1 MSTPLNEKQYTA
13 LIFRQRPNAPL
24 QVAFVAPSSE
34 IDAWARVPTK
44 RTGTVRNFQR
54 AELPAHVHEVQEFF
68 ENVSNASPTA
78 VVVGFDPIRS
88 QDLVTVAYEED
99 CDSQT
104 SGVDPTQLRVGT
116 IRIRWHDDPDPR
128 TKTELLT
135 AILASYATLRDYIFS
150 ELLDITGTSIP
161 GLEATLVA
169 LVEQAK
175 SGQPLVIEETE
186 DADMPP
192 FNDLEEGDFDGVSPG
207 DASDFDDTELSQDI
221 TGSLAGLSPSE
232 RQVIVGRLGFLA
244 ELDPT
249 SLAARSEADLQ
260 NLYET
265 VRDELKPG
273 ILIDGQHRIKGTRK
287 LASIPFLVTALP
299 DADWP
304 ELAFQFIVTNRT
316 AKRVAESLLISIVG
330 NSLSRDQRAAIE
342 DRLRDAGVRVG
353 LIEAVMR
360 VNEDERSP
368 FRGML
373 AFGLRDEK
381 GFIDAA
387 AIRGKVIQLW
397 YERKSPIREL
407 FDHRCSGTRM
417 SDRTEFWK
425 SENLWF
431 EYFVAFW
438 RAVAERYE
446 GSSVFSTELEPG
458 TRIPISR
465 LMTATVLKVF
475 QESVMEYVSK
485 YVKQKKIA
493 DNVSFEDSLPD
504 TEEFSALVKRVLR
517 HLTPEFFTGW
527 KLTGFDGSRGA
538 RDDLNNAIIRVISGD
553 ATVASLQTGRTAHRL
568 FREET
573 PRAS

>member
-1 MSTPLNEKQYTA
+1 MSTSLTEKEYTA
-13 LIFRQRPNAPL
+13 LVFRQRPNAPL

-68 ENVSNASPTA
+68 ENTSNASPTA

-88 QDLVTVAYEED
+88 QGRVQVSLGDNGNPQ
-99 CDSQT
+99 DS
-104 SGVDPTQLRVGT
+104 SINSSQLRIGT

-128 TKTELLT
+128 TKDELLT
-135 AILASYATLRDYIFS
+135 AILSSYTTLKEYIFS
-150 ELLDITGTSIP
+150 ELLDITGTSP
-161 GLEATLVA
+161 QGLEATLSS
-169 LVEQAK
+169 LTEQAK
-175 SGQPLVIEETE
+175 SGLPLAVDEPE
-186 DADMPP
+186 DTDELLLSDTALD
-192 FNDLEEGDFDGVSPG
+192 DLDTVPTSDTSDSDDF
-207 DASDFDDTELSQDI
+207 
-221 TGSLAGLSPSE
+221 GLSAALAEGLEGLTPSE

-244 ELDPT
+244 ELDMT
-249 SLAARSEADLQ
+249 LLGDRSEDDMQ
-260 NLYET
+260 NLYVA

-287 LASIPFLVTALP
+287 LGAIPFLVTALP

-360 VNEDERSP
+360 VNEDECSP
-368 FRGML
+368 FFGML

-387 AIRGKVIQLW
+387 AMRGKVIQLW
-397 YERKSPIREL
+397 YERKSPVREL
-407 FDHRCSGTRM
+407 FDHRCSGLRVP
-417 SDRTEFWK
+417 DRTEYWK

-438 RAVAERYE
+438 QAVKERYE
-446 GSSVFSTELEPG
+446 GSSVFSTEVEPN
-458 TRIPISR
+458 TRTPVSR
-465 LMTATVLKVF
+465 LMTATVLKIF
-475 QESVMEYVSK
+475 QESVMEYVFN
-485 YVKQKKIA
+485 YVKQKKNTDSVPF
-493 DNVSFEDSLPD
+493 DNSLPD
-504 TEEFSALVKRVLR
+504 ATEFSALVRRVLR

-527 KLTGFDGSRGA
+527 KLTGFDGSKGA
-538 RDDLNNAIIRVISGD
+538 RDDLNNAILRVISGD